1 MTILNKFINPIIN
14 FKFDFSAHAKIY
26 LAIVF
31 LYIVSVILCAMEN
44 YNYHMRKASGEV
56 LVKPVFQTRQGSYK
70 EEEDDE
76 NPPRQY
82 FPVEITPYH
91 FIGFAFIIIVPT
103 LFIDFIYKNE
113 GKVFASVLV
122 LGALAFLIATII
134 RQSIRYND
142 VLSQKLKPWVRTK
155 GSYSNAIHETN
166 N

>member
-44 YNYHMRKASGEV
+44 YNYHMRKASGE
-56 LVKPVFQTRQGSYK
+56 VKPVFQTRQGSYK

-113 GKVFASVLV
+113 AKVLASVLV
-122 LGALAFLIATII
+122 LAALVFLIATII